1 MQRMHSIIHPE
12 GKAKVLLDHIQ
23 RTMGTTPNFLA
34 TLANAP
40 VVLEAFISFNKT
52 MDHGKLNPQL
62 REQLALTV
70 AGFNGCDYCASAYTY
85 LGSQIGIDTFE
96 LQCNLAGRSSNSRTQ
111 AALNFARILLEKRGN
126 IDRAALEA
134 VKSAGYTHEEIIEI
148 QAHVA
153 LNIFTNYFNESMQTH
168 IDFPVVSTLKTKKV
182 A

>member
-1 MQRMHSIIHPE
+1 MQIIHSVIHPE
-12 GKAKVLLDHIQ
+12 GKAKTLLDHIQ

-40 VVLEAFISFNKT
+40 VVLEAFLDFNKT
-52 MDHGKLNPQL
+52 MNHGKLSPKL

-70 AGFNGCDYCASAYTY
+70 AGFNGCDYCASAHTY
-85 LGSQIGIDTFE
+85 LGSQTGIDKFE
-96 LQCNLAGRSSNSRTQ
+96 LQCNLAGRSSNNRTQ
-111 AALNFARILLEKRGN
+111 AALTFALILLEKRGH

-148 QAHVA
+148 QAQVA
-153 LNIFTNYFNESMQTH
+153 LNIFTNYFNESIQTR
-168 IDFPVVSTLKTKKV
+168 IDFPVVSTLKTQKV